1 MEEQGLRE
9 KKFFGGDRI
18 GIVDIAFGT
27 IAHWFGVI
35 EEIIEV
41 KVLEAH
47 ALPRLHAWK
56 ENFEEVPIIKE
67 NLPDQD
73 KISFFFKKSRAGST
87 NLEVLGKSFKWS
99 LLLYLIINSYIFSIK
114 IYFSYFLRGKITN

>member
-1 MEEQGLRE
+1 MLKIMEEQGLGE
-9 KKFFGGDRI
+9 NKFFGGNRI
-18 GIVDIAFGT
+18 GIEDIVFGT

-47 ALPRLHAWK
+47 AWPRLHAWK

-67 NLPDQD
+67 NVVLFQD
-73 KISFFFKKSRAGST
+73 
-87 NLEVLGKSFKWS
+87 E
-99 LLLYLIINSYIFSIK
+99 
-114 IYFSYFLRGKITN
+114 

>member
-1 MEEQGLRE
+1 MLKIMEEQGLRE

-41 KVLEAH
+41 KVLEVH
-47 ALPRLHAWK
+47 ALPRLHA
-56 ENFEEVPIIKE
+56 
-67 NLPDQD
+67 
-73 KISFFFKKSRAGST
+73 
-87 NLEVLGKSFKWS
+87 
-99 LLLYLIINSYIFSIK
+99 
-114 IYFSYFLRGKITN
+114 

>member
-1 MEEQGLRE
+1 MSVFRSNGEKQKKALKDSLEMLKIMEEQGLGE
-9 KKFFGGDRI
+9 NKFFGGNRI
-18 GIVDIAFGT
+18 GIEDIAFGT

-67 NLPDQD
+67 NV
-73 KISFFFKKSRAGST
+73 
-87 NLEVLGKSFKWS
+87 VLFQEE
-99 LLLYLIINSYIFSIK
+99 
-114 IYFSYFLRGKITN
+114 

>member
-1 MEEQGLRE
+1 MLKIMEEQGLGE

-18 GIVDIAFGT
+18 GMVDIAFGT

-67 NLPDQD
+67 NV
-73 KISFFFKKSRAGST
+73 
-87 NLEVLGKSFKWS
+87 VLFQEE
-99 LLLYLIINSYIFSIK
+99 
-114 IYFSYFLRGKITN
+114 

>member
-1 MEEQGLRE
+1 MLKIMEEQGLRE

-73 KISFFFKKSRAGST
+73 KILFFFKKSCIE
-87 NLEVLGKSFKWS
+87 NLSAS
-99 LLLYLIINSYIFSIK
+99 Q
-114 IYFSYFLRGKITN
+114 

>member
-1 MEEQGLRE
+1 MLKIMEEQGLGE
-9 KKFFGGDRI
+9 NKFFWGDI
-18 GIVDIAFGT
+18 GIEDIAFGT

-67 NLPDQD
+67 N
-73 KISFFFKKSRAGST
+73 
-87 NLEVLGKSFKWS
+87 VLFQEE
-99 LLLYLIINSYIFSIK
+99 
-114 IYFSYFLRGKITN
+114 